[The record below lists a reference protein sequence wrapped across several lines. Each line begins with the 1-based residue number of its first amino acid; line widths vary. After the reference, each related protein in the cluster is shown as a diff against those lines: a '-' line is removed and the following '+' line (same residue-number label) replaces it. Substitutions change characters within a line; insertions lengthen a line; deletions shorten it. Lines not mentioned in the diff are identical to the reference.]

1 MPTFAEM
8 IDSASH
14 SVTALKR
21 EPRSAP
27 WTVDAQPLVSVVLIF
42 FNADKFLDEA
52 IESVFAQSFQN
63 WELLLV
69 DDGSTDGSSQ
79 IARRYAEHYPERL
92 GYFEHAGHLNRG
104 MSASR
109 NVGIRHARGQYIAL
123 LDADDIWLPRKLEH
137 QVSLLKSYPD
147 AGMVLGP
154 IQWWYSWTDKP
165 EDRGRDF
172 VAPFPAEA
180 QPDSLVQPP
189 KLLIALLKK
198 ATVSAT
204 SSLLRRDL
212 VDKVGGYE
220 ETFRGLFEDQAFAA
234 KVYLSAPVFVSS
246 ACHYWWRK
254 HPDSC
259 CAVAVES
266 AQYEHARLEFFI
278 WLQRYLSQQR
288 TNQRELTGVLEREM
302 QKARR
307 QALRS
312 GSRNGQKSSPQ
323 IKARM
328 KTVARGLLPATVRHR
343 LWDWRHRSG
352 DCPPRVGGV
361 QLGMLRRLSPISRVW
376 GFDRGLP
383 VDRYYIER
391 FLAAHASDIRGRVLE
406 IGDGKYT
413 RQFGAGRVVRS
424 DILHP
429 VAGNPRA
436 TIVAD
441 LAGGDGIPTE
451 SFDCVICTQTLM
463 FIFDIQKAMRTL
475 YRILK
480 PGGVL
485 LMTLAG
491 VSQISRSDMERW
503 GDYWR
508 FTSLSARR
516 LCESVFPP
524 ASVTVEAHGNV
535 LVAVAFLQ
543 GLAREELRREELDA
557 SDPDYE
563 VLITARAV
571 KPETIDVSARR

>member
-1 MPTFAEM
+1 MN
-8 IDSASH
+8 DSASH
-14 SVTALKR
+14 SITSLKR
-21 EPRSAP
+21 EPHSAAP
-27 WTVDAQPLVSVVLIF
+27 TVSAQPLVSVVLIF

-52 IESVFAQSFQN
+52 IESVFAQSFQD

-69 DDGSTDGSSQ
+69 DDGSTDASSQ
-79 IARRYAEHYPERL
+79 IARRYAEHHRERVH
-92 GYFEHAGHLNRG
+92 YFEHAGHLNRG
-104 MSASR
+104 MSTSR
-109 NVGIRHARGQYIAL
+109 NLGIRHARGQYIAL
-123 LDADDIWLPRKLEH
+123 LDADDIWLPKKLEH
-137 QVSLLKSYPD
+137 QVSILKTYPD

-172 VAPFPAEA
+172 VAPFPAEVRS
-180 QPDSLVQPP
+180 DSLVQPP

-204 SSLLRRDL
+204 NSLLRRNL
-212 VDKVGGYE
+212 VERVGGYE
-220 ETFRGLFEDQAFAA
+220 ENFRGLFEDQAFAA

-246 ACHYWWRK
+246 ACHYRWRK

-266 AQYEHARLEFFI
+266 SQYEHARFEFFI
-278 WLQRYLSQQR
+278 WLQRYLSQQQI
-288 TNQRELTGVLEREM
+288 NHRELTNVLEREM

-307 QALRS
+307 QELSS
-312 GSRNGQKSSPQ
+312 GSRNGQKSSHQ
-323 IKARM
+323 IKARV

-343 LWDWRHRSG
+343 LWDWRYRSA

-361 QLGMLRRLSPISRVW
+361 QLGMMRRLSPISRVW

-406 IGDGKYT
+406 IGDDKYT
-413 RQFGAGRVVRS
+413 RQFGSGRVVQS

-436 TIVAD
+436 TIIAD
-441 LAGGDGIPTE
+441 LTGEDGIPTE
-451 SFDCVICTQTLM
+451 SFDCIICTQTLM
-463 FIFDIQKAMRTL
+463 FIFDIHKAMRTL
-475 YRILK
+475 YRVLK

-524 ASVTVEAHGNV
+524 VSVTVEAHGNV

-543 GLAREELRREELDA
+543 GLAREELRQEELDT

-563 VLITARAV
+563 VLITTRAI
-571 KPETIDVSARR
+571 KPETSDVSARG

>member
-1 MPTFAEM
+1 MM
-8 IDSASH
+8 DSAPH
-14 SVTALKR
+14 SVTLLDG
-21 EPRSAP
+21 EPRLAAR
-27 WTVDAQPLVSVVLIF
+27 TVNAEPLVSVILIF
-42 FNADKFLDEA
+42 FNAVKFIDEA
-52 IESVFAQSFQN
+52 IQSVFAQHYPQ

-69 DDGSTDGSSQ
+69 DDGSTDGSGE
-79 IARRYAEHYPERL
+79 IAQRYAEGYPERVRYL
-92 GYFEHAGHLNRG
+92 EHAGHVNRG

-109 NVGIRHARGQYIAL
+109 NWGIRHARGQYLAF
-123 LDADDIWLPRKLEH
+123 LDADDVWLPRKLEH
-137 QVSLLKSYPD
+137 QVSILTTYP
-147 AGMVLGP
+147 AVGMVLGP
-154 IQWWYSWTDKP
+154 IQWWYSWTNKP
-165 EDRGRDF
+165 EDCARDF
-172 VAPFPAEA
+172 VAQFPDEV

-189 KLLIALLKK
+189 QLLIALLKK
-198 ATVSAT
+198 ATVSTT
-204 SSLLRRDL
+204 SSLIRRDL
-212 VDKVGGYE
+212 VDRVGGFE
-220 ETFRGLFEDQAFAA
+220 ENFRGLFEDQAFAA
-234 KVYLSAPVFVSS
+234 KVYLTAQVRVAS
-246 ACHYWWRK
+246 ACHYLWRK

-288 TNQRELTGVLEREM
+288 INHRELADVLDREM

-307 QALRS
+307 QELSA
-312 GSRNGQKSSPQ
+312 GTGNGQKSSHQ
-323 IKARM
+323 IEARV
-328 KTVARGLLPATVRHR
+328 KSLARGFIPATVRHR
-343 LWDWRHRSG
+343 LWNWRHGSV
-352 DCPPRVGGV
+352 DCPPPVGSV
-361 QLGMLRRLSPISRVW
+361 KLGMMRRLSPISRVW

-406 IGDGKYT
+406 MGDDTYT
-413 RQFGAGRVVRS
+413 RKFGAARVVQS

-429 VAGNPRA
+429 VEGNLRT
-436 TIVAD
+436 TIIAD
-441 LAGGDGIPTE
+441 LTAQHGIPAE
-451 SFDCVICTQTLM
+451 AFDCVVCTQTLM
-463 FIFDIQKAMRTL
+463 FIFDIHKAIRTL

-535 LVAVAFLQ
+535 LVAVAFLH
-543 GLAREELRREELDA
+543 GLAREELHQEELDT

-563 VLITARAV
+563 VLITVRAV
-571 KPETIDVSARR
+571 KPETIDVSARG

>member
-1 MPTFAEM
+1 M

-14 SVTALKR
+14 SVTSPLKR
-21 EPRSAP
+21 EPRSAAP
-27 WTVDAQPLVSVVLIF
+27 TVNAQPLVSVVLIF

-52 IESVFAQSFQN
+52 IQSVFAQTHRQ

-69 DDGSTDGSSQ
+69 DDGSADGSSQ
-79 IARRYAEHYPERL
+79 IARRYAERYPERVHYL
-92 GYFEHAGHLNRG
+92 EHAGHVNRG

-109 NVGIRHARGQYIAL
+109 NWGIRHARGQYIAL
-123 LDADDIWLPRKLEH
+123 LDADDVWLPKKLEY
-137 QVSLLKSYPD
+137 QVSILTAYPD

-165 EDRGRDF
+165 EDRARDF
-172 VAPFPAEA
+172 VAPFSAEVKLDSLA
-180 QPDSLVQPP
+180 QPPQ
-189 KLLIALLKK
+189 LLIALLKK
-198 ATVSAT
+198 ATVSTT

-212 VDKVGGYE
+212 VDKIGGFDE
-220 ETFRGLFEDQAFAA
+220 NFRGLFEDQAFAT
-234 KVYLSAPVFVSS
+234 KVYLTTPVFVAS
-246 ACHYWWRK
+246 ACHYRWRK

-266 AQYEHARLEFFI
+266 AQYERARLGFLR
-278 WLQRYLSQQR
+278 WLERYLFQQEI
-288 TNQRELTGVLEREM
+288 NHAELGDTLGTELEKSLRLERSVASINV
-302 QKARR
+302 QN
-307 QALRS
+307 S
-312 GSRNGQKSSPQ
+312 SRQ
-323 IKARM
+323 IKARV
-328 KTVARGLLPATVRHR
+328 KTVARGLLPVTIRHR
-343 LWDWRHRSG
+343 LWDWRHRSA

-361 QLGMLRRLSPISRVW
+361 QLGMMRRLSPISRVW

-391 FLAAHASDIRGRVLE
+391 FLSAYASDIRGRVLE
-406 IGDGKYT
+406 ISDDTYT
-413 RQFGAGRVVRS
+413 RKFGAARVVQS

-429 VAGNPRA
+429 VEGNPRA
-436 TIVAD
+436 TIIAD
-441 LAGGDGIPTE
+441 LTGEDGIPKE
-451 SFDCVICTQTLM
+451 AFDCIICTQTLM
-463 FIFDIQKAMRTL
+463 FIFDIHKAMRTL

-524 ASVTVEAHGNV
+524 ACVSVEAHGNV

-543 GLAREELRREELDA
+543 GLAREELRQEELDA

-563 VLITARAV
+563 VLISARAV
-571 KPETIDVSARR
+571 KPETIDVSARG